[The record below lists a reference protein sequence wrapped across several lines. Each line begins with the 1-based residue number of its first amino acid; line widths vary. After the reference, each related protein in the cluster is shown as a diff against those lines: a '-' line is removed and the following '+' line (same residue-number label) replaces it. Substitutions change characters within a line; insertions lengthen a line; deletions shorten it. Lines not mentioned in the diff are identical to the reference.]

1 MRTYIIDWG
10 KDAIGARYALVQ
22 AKSLRQAWLDI
33 DCAIGEP
40 KNIKPL
46 RIPKSLMD
54 IRYLEIESPKDPIEG
69 CLIKELNF

>member
-22 AKSLRQAWLDI
+22 AKSLRQAWLNI

-40 KNIKPL
+40 ENIKPL

-54 IRYLEIESPKDPIEG
+54 IRYLEIESPEEPIEG
-69 CLIKELNF
+69 GLIKELNF

>member
-22 AKSLRQAWLDI
+22 ATSLRKAWLDI

-40 KNIKPL
+40 ENIKRL
-46 RIPKSLMD
+46 RIPKSWMD
-54 IRYLEIESPKDPIEG
+54 IRYLEIESPEEPIEG
-69 CLIKELNF
+69 GLIKELNF